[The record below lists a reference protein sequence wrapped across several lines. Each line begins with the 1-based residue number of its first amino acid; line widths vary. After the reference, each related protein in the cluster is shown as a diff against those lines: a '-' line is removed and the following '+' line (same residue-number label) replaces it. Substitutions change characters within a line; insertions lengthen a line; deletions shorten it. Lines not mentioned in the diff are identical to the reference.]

1 LFHSPGLHIC
11 AKVTEKSNLV
21 ARLMGIA
28 LLKRFFYGIHENH
41 FACFIFADLK
51 GLTLWEE
58 HLNLERP
65 ENLNAGAKWP
75 KRLPK

>member
-1 LFHSPGLHIC
+1 MY
-11 AKVTEKSNLV
+11 AKVIEKSNLAV
-21 ARLMGIA
+21 RLMGMA
-28 LLKRFFYGIHENH
+28 QPKRFFYRIHENH
-41 FACFIFADLK
+41 FACFIFVDLK